1 MSSIPRRKFLKIAGI
16 AGAAMTGFGS
26 VPGALSAS
34 EKSIP
39 GIDLAVV
46 QNSDPATLVRTAID
60 MLGGISKFVKKGNV
74 VVVKPNIGWDRVPE
88 QAATTN
94 PEVVAEIVRLCKQA
108 GASKVK
114 IFDRTCNQA
123 KRCYV
128 RSKIE
133 KIARQAG
140 ADVSHI
146 YQQKFQKVKI
156 PNGKELKSWEFY
168 RDALKADV
176 FINVPIAKHHSLSRV
191 TLGLKNMMG
200 ILGGNRGK
208 IHNHFDVKIV
218 DINTVIKP
226 QITIIDAVRIL
237 MNNGPQGGNLSDVK
251 QMDMII
257 AGVDPV
263 ASDAYGATLFGLKPD
278 DLGYLKEAHSRG
290 LGKMELDRLKI
301 ERVNLKA

>member
-1 MSSIPRRKFLKIAGI
+1 MGLMNRRKFVEIAGL
-16 AGAAMTGFGS
+16 AGVALTGAG
-26 VPGALSAS
+26 
-34 EKSIP
+34 SIP
-39 GIDLAVV
+39 KIWGLETVPATAMDLAVV
-46 QNSDPATLVRTAID
+46 HNSDPATLVRTAID

-94 PEVVAEIVRLCKQA
+94 PEVVAEIVRLCKKA
-108 GASKVK
+108 GASKVQ

-123 KRCYV
+123 KRCYL

-133 KIARQAG
+133 KIASDAG

-146 YQQKFQKVKI
+146 YQQKFQKVSI
-156 PNGKELKSWEFY
+156 PKGKELKSWEFY
-168 RDALKADV
+168 RDAIKADV

-218 DINTVIKP
+218 DLNTVIKP
-226 QITIIDAVRIL
+226 QITILDAVRIL
-237 MNNGPQGGNLSDVK
+237 MDNGPQGGSLNDVK
-251 QMDMII
+251 QMDTIV

-263 ASDAYGATLFGLKPD
+263 AVDAYGATLFDLKPEY
-278 DLGYLKEAHSRG
+278 LGFLKEAHSRG
-290 LGKMELDRLKI
+290 LGEMNLDQLKI
-301 ERVNLKA
+301 EKINLKA